1 MEEKLIKKDEI
12 IMGLLVPRANT
23 YTIPLTKRQLIAK
36 RYQRITR
43 AINREFWNSESDTA
57 HSLYVG
63 SYGRGTAISTSDID
77 IIVELPM
84 AEFDRFKNYLSNGP
98 SKLLQVIKNAF
109 QEILPNSDIRAD
121 GQVVKINFHDGIK
134 FEIVPAFNEKDYWG
148 ESKGFIYPDSN
159 MGGNWKATNPKKEQE
174 AMKLKNTKSN
184 NLLYATCKHFRHV
197 RDTEFTSYHL
207 SGIVIDSF
215 VYEAMGNWKFV
226 ENNSGGQ
233 NISSVSYETA
243 LLEYYNSHKVMGGL
257 NLYSPGSNQFVN
269 SDSSIICLEKVLKK

>member
-134 FEIVPAFNEKDYWG
+134 FEIV
-148 ESKGFIYPDSN
+148 
-159 MGGNWKATNPKKEQE
+159 
-174 AMKLKNTKSN
+174 
-184 NLLYATCKHFRHV
+184 
-197 RDTEFTSYHL
+197 
-207 SGIVIDSF
+207 
-215 VYEAMGNWKFV
+215 
-226 ENNSGGQ
+226 
-233 NISSVSYETA
+233 
-243 LLEYYNSHKVMGGL
+243 
-257 NLYSPGSNQFVN
+257 
-269 SDSSIICLEKVLKK
+269 

>member
-1 MEEKLIKKDEI
+1 
-12 IMGLLVPRANT
+12 
-23 YTIPLTKRQLIAK
+23 
-36 RYQRITR
+36 
-43 AINREFWNSESDTA
+43 
-57 HSLYVG
+57 
-63 SYGRGTAISTSDID
+63 
-77 IIVELPM
+77 
-84 AEFDRFKNYLSNGP
+84 
-98 SKLLQVIKNAF
+98 
-109 QEILPNSDIRAD
+109 
-121 GQVVKINFHDGIK
+121 
-134 FEIVPAFNEKDYWG
+134 
-148 ESKGFIYPDSN
+148 SKGFIYPDSN

-269 SDSSIICLEKVLKK
+269 SDSSIICLEKVLKKIAL